1 MFCNAGLAPL
11 EFFNKIEAL
20 RPLFYPI
27 DEVKFFAD
35 SMSDSDK
42 DGEENF
48 IKKYGEAS
56 PIIKGRLPDKIMTEL
71 LIV

>member
-20 RPLFYPI
+20 RPLFYPF
-27 DEVKFFAD
+27 DEVKLFAD
-35 SMSDSDK
+35 SLSDSDK
-42 DGEENF
+42 DDDENF
-48 IKKYGEAS
+48 RNNYGEAS
-56 PIIKGRLPDKIMTEL
+56 PIIEGRLPEKIKTEL